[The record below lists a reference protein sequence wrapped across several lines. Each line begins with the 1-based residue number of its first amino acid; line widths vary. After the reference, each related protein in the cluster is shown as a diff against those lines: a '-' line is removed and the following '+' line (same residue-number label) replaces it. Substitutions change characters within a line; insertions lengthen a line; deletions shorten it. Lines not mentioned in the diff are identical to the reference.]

1 MPSTVVGVGSEAEEA
16 VVLLTAPPRPIS
28 RVATVVRASAP
39 GVAYDTNRQLLG
51 SFGALRE
58 PMVKLNHNFS
68 LNLLIAALSGL

>member
-1 MPSTVVGVGSEAEEA
+1 M
-16 VVLLTAPPRPIS
+16 S
-28 RVATVVRASAP
+28 RIDFQLRASAP